1 VRGITA
7 STIAAKMIKL
17 QIARDLA
24 NENSEG
30 NAMSKRFNMSI
41 DSQVDMPITPI
52 DLRPLPNP
60 TTSGLIN
67 LDSFAK
73 PFMPGIVRNII

>member
-1 VRGITA
+1 MRRVTA
-7 STIAAKMIKL
+7 GTIAAKMIQLK
-17 QIARDLA
+17 IARNVA

-41 DSQVDMPITPI
+41 DSQVDMSIAPV